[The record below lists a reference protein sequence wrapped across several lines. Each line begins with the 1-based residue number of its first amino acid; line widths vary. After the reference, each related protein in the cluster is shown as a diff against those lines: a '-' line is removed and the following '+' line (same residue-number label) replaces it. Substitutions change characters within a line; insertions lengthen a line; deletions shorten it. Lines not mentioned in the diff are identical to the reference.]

1 MRHDSVVSR
10 YVIPIGIPQVDGWST
25 GPPGFGASHVR
36 IKTSCPS
43 SLSNDSTKVDRV
55 AEAINGFSR
64 CGLSLALISTVRG
77 TGVVSEEA
85 RRIASDV
92 CRLPSTEQSH
102 DQEQVSDTFR

>member
-25 GPPGFGASHVR
+25 GPPGFWASHVR

-55 AEAINGFSR
+55 AEAINGFSQ
-64 CGLSLALISTVRG
+64 CGLSLALKSTVRG
-77 TGVVSEEA
+77 TGVVSE
-85 RRIASDV
+85 
-92 CRLPSTEQSH
+92 
-102 DQEQVSDTFR
+102 